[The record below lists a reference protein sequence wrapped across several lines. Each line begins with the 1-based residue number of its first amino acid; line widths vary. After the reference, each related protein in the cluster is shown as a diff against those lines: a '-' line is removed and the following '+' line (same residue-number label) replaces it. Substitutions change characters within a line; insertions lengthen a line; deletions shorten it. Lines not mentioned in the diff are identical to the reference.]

1 MKNFR
6 RFLFAAVAMIAV
18 SISAAAQFSIGPR
31 VGINVNSMRFDSDLF
46 KSENRAGF
54 TGGLQAEF
62 TIPVIGLGFDA
73 SVMYVHRINDAARDA
88 ASAATFP
95 EAEKIKNK
103 DYIEIPVNLKYKIGL
118 PVIGKIITPYV
129 FTGPSFAFLTS
140 KKAINDAWKNKAM
153 NVAWNFGFGVQL
165 FKHLQVGASYGIGMT
180 DAFEKIGTVEKTDD
194 IQGKNSYWTVT
205 AAYLF

>member
-6 RFLFAAVAMIAV
+6 RFLFSAVAIIAM
-18 SISAAAQFSIGPR
+18 SISATAQFSIGPR
-31 VGINVNSMRFDSDLF
+31 VGINVNSMHFDSDLF

-62 TIPVIGLGFDA
+62 MIPMVGFGFDA
-73 SVMYVHRINDAARDA
+73 SVMYVHRVNN
-88 ASAATFP
+88 ATIDTNGTATAP
-95 EAEKIKNK
+95 QIKDK

-140 KKAINDAWKNKAM
+140 RKAINEAWKNKSTS
-153 NVAWNFGFGVQL
+153 VAWNFGFGVQL
-165 FKHLQVGASYGIGMT
+165 LGHLQVGASYGIGMT
-180 DAFEKIGTVEKTDD
+180 KAFEKIGAVEGVD
-194 IQGKNSYWTVT
+194 IQGKNRYWTVT

>member
-6 RFLFAAVAMIAV
+6 RFLFSAVAIIAM
-18 SISAAAQFSIGPR
+18 SISATAQFSIGPR
-31 VGINVNSMRFDSDLF
+31 VGINVNSMHFDSDLF

-62 TIPVIGLGFDA
+62 MIPMVGFGFDA
-73 SVMYVHRINDAARDA
+73 SVMYVHRVNN
-88 ASAATFP
+88 ATIDTNGTNGTATTP
-95 EAEKIKNK
+95 QIKDK

-140 KKAINDAWKNKAM
+140 RKAINEAWKNKSTS
-153 NVAWNFGFGVQL
+153 VAWNFGFGVQL
-165 FKHLQVGASYGIGMT
+165 LGHLQVGASYGLGMT
-180 DAFEKIGTVEKTDD
+180 KAFEKIGAVDGVD
-194 IQGKNSYWTVT
+194 IQGKNRYWTVT

>member
-6 RFLFAAVAMIAV
+6 RFLFSAVAIIAM

-31 VGINVNSMRFDSDLF
+31 VGINVNSMHFDSDLF

-62 TIPVIGLGFDA
+62 MIPMVGFGFDA
-73 SVMYVHRINDAARDA
+73 SVMYVHRVNN
-88 ASAATFP
+88 ATIDTNGTNGTATTP
-95 EAEKIKNK
+95 QIKDK

-140 KKAINDAWKNKAM
+140 RKAINEAWKNKSTS
-153 NVAWNFGFGVQL
+153 VAWNFGFGVQL
-165 FKHLQVGASYGIGMT
+165 LGHLQVGASYGLGMT
-180 DAFEKIGTVEKTDD
+180 KAFEKIGAVDGVD
-194 IQGKNSYWTVT
+194 IQGKNRYWTVT

>member
-6 RFLFAAVAMIAV
+6 RLLLAAVALIAMSV
-18 SISAAAQFSIGPR
+18 SAAAQFSIGPR
-31 VGINVNSMRFDSDLF
+31 VGINVNSMHFDSDLF

-62 TIPVIGLGFDA
+62 MIPMVGLGFDA
-73 SVMYVHRINDAARDA
+73 SVMYVHRVNNTTLEPSSSIAV
-88 ASAATFP
+88 P
-95 EAEKIKNK
+95 EAKDFKDK

-140 KKAINDAWKNKAM
+140 RKAISDAWKNKSTS
-153 NVAWNFGFGVQL
+153 VAWNFGFGIQL
-165 FKHLQVGASYGIGMT
+165 LGHLQVGASYGVGMT
-180 DAFEKIGTVEKTDD
+180 NAFEKIGAIDNGVD

>member
-6 RFLFAAVAMIAV
+6 RFLFSAVAIIAM

-31 VGINVNSMRFDSDLF
+31 VGINVNSMHFDSDLF

-62 TIPVIGLGFDA
+62 MIPMVGFGFDA
-73 SVMYVHRINDAARDA
+73 SVMYVHRVNN
-88 ASAATFP
+88 ATIDTNGTATAP
-95 EAEKIKNK
+95 QIKDK

-140 KKAINDAWKNKAM
+140 RKAINEAWKNKSTS
-153 NVAWNFGFGVQL
+153 VAWNFGFGVQL
-165 FKHLQVGASYGIGMT
+165 LGHLQVGASYGIGMT
-180 DAFEKIGTVEKTDD
+180 KHLRK
-194 IQGKNSYWTVT
+194 
-205 AAYLF
+205 